1 MSFLNFGETHLVL
14 LLVSFSVF
22 ILWSTTW
29 AIIERRKIIIFIPFL
44 IIGFTT
50 CLYAGLIFYSRIPSI
65 YILKAVYLLA
75 DLLLFI
81 LVLRRVVWK
90 NH

>member
-1 MSFLNFGETHLVL
+1 MSPINLGETHLIL

-50 CLYAGLIFYSRIPSI
+50 CLYAGLIFYSSTFSI
-65 YILKAVYLLA
+65 LILQAVYLLA

-81 LVLRRVVWK
+81 LVLRRLVWK
-90 NH
+90 SH

>member
-1 MSFLNFGETHLVL
+1 MVLITLGETHLIL
-14 LLVSFSVF
+14 FLVSFSVF

-29 AIIERRKIIIFIPFL
+29 AIIERRKIIIFMPFL
-44 IIGFTT
+44 LVGFAT
-50 CLYAGLIFYSRIPSI
+50 CFYASLIFYSGMSSI
-65 YILKAVYLLA
+65 LILKVVYLLV

-81 LVLRRVVWK
+81 FFLRRPIWK